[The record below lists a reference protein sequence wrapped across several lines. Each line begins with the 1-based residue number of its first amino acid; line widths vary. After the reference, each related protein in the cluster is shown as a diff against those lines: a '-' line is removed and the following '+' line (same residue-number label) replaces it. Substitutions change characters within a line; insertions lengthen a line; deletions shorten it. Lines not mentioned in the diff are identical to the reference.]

1 MLEVLF
7 LALEIILY
15 NQNTTL
21 YLYAI
26 LDIETTGGKFN
37 EEGIT
42 EIAIYKYDG
51 HEVVDQFISLVNPEK
66 KIQAFVVKLTGI
78 TDKMLRNAPKFHEVA
93 KRIIEMTT
101 DCTIVAHNSS
111 FDYRILRTEYNRLGY
126 DFKRNTLCTVELS
139 RHLIPNQES
148 YSLGKLCKAIGIPM
162 NDRHRASGDALATIQ
177 LFKLLL
183 EKDSDKDIIENTIK
197 HFDCKKTVEK
207 LHRLLKEIPSVKG
220 IYYLHNELGKIIFMG
235 KGENIKNEATIQF
248 LKTTKRSK
256 QVQER
261 TASIS
266 YEETGN
272 ELVTNLKYFLE
283 LEINNP
289 KYNLKSKKKIINKEF
304 NNDQMLIIDS
314 GRTFDEHSIILV
326 ENNEVF
332 GYGYTTLSYQENH
345 LDILKKMLTPIEN
358 KSLAKTIVKN
368 YLRQKTP
375 LKIIRF

>member
-1 MLEVLF
+1 VLEVLF